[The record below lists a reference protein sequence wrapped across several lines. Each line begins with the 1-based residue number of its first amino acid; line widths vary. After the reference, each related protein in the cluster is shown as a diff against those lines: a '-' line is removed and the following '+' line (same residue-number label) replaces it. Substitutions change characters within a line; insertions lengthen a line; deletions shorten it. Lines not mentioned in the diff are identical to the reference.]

1 MEFLLPFYNI
11 LPVYPIRAGLL
22 EDAAPRLPTPPP
34 ATPPQKSPVEA
45 LRSSAAPRR
54 AEDRREVEAATQR
67 LVKPGDH
74 PISSCLCVAQCPG
87 YARHLFDGMSPSEE
101 CGIDD
106 LPDEL
111 LQQILSLLSADE
123 AVKTCVLS
131 RRWRHLWKSTD
142 ILRVAYSTDRWKS
155 SDEFKKFV
163 NHLVLLRGISPLRE
177 LDLRFNARRYE
188 DVVHDGGSDPYQC
201 VMLWVMY
208 AVMCRVQVLKIHNL
222 DQIDIE
228 VYKGMPLVSPHLT
241 KIELSGIELKNCF
254 LNFSSCPALKELYFT
269 KNCGFDSVY
278 EILSRSIQCLH
289 IFHCQFG
296 EYHRTDIYAPSL
308 VTLLLEGFCGRTP
321 FLGRMPS
328 LVEAS
333 VRPHQDCD
341 DSCSNSYSGN
351 CEDEYCDGCHCRYEV
366 SDDSESVLL
375 GGLTEAENLKLIA
388 GPNIFIFRSDLRWCP
403 LFSKMKCLLL
413 NEWCLA
419 SNFSALACILE
430 HSPVLRKLTLKIS
443 KEYKSM
449 VELETEEND
458 NPLWK
463 PAAISEHLKVVKVH
477 CKEVDEGVYK
487 IGKWLS
493 TLDKKVIIKQRK
505 QQPKRSH

>member
-1 MEFLLPFYNI
+1 MWWTEELA
-11 LPVYPIRAGLL
+11 VYPIRAGLL

-34 ATPPQKSPVEA
+34 ATPPQKSPGEA

-54 AEDRREVEAATQR
+54 AEDRREVEAATQP

-142 ILRVAYSTDRWKS
+142 ILRVAFSTERWKS

-278 EILSRSIQCLH
+278 EILSR
-289 IFHCQFG
+289 
-296 EYHRTDIYAPSL
+296 
-308 VTLLLEGFCGRTP
+308 
-321 FLGRMPS
+321 
-328 LVEAS
+328 
-333 VRPHQDCD
+333 
-341 DSCSNSYSGN
+341 
-351 CEDEYCDGCHCRYEV
+351 YEV

-403 LFSKMKCLLL
+403 LFSKLKCLLL

-430 HSPVLRKLTLKIS
+430 HSPVLQKLTLKIS
-443 KEYKSM
+443 KESKSM

-493 TLDKKVIIKQRK
+493 TLDIKVIIKQRK
-505 QQPKRSH
+505 QSPKLSA

>member
-1 MEFLLPFYNI
+1 MDFKALVLEFMPNGSLEKLLHCSEGTMQLGFLERLNI
-11 LPVYPIRAGLL
+11 MLDVSMAVHYLHHEHYEVVLHCDLKPSNVLFDNDMTAHVADFGIAKLLLGDDNSMIVASMSGTVGYMAPVYPIRAGLL

-34 ATPPQKSPVEA
+34 ATPPQKSPGEA

-54 AEDRREVEAATQR
+54 AEDCREVEAATQP

-123 AVKTCVLS
+123 AIKTCVLS

-142 ILRVAYSTDRWKS
+142 ILRVAFSTERWKS

-269 KNCGFDSVY
+269 KNCGSDSVY

-289 IFHCQFG
+289 IFHCQF
-296 EYHRTDIYAPSL
+296 
-308 VTLLLEGFCGRTP
+308 
-321 FLGRMPS
+321 
-328 LVEAS
+328 
-333 VRPHQDCD
+333 
-341 DSCSNSYSGN
+341 
-351 CEDEYCDGCHCRYEV
+351 DEYCDRCHCSYEV

-388 GPNIFIFRSDLRWCP
+388 GPNI
-403 LFSKMKCLLL
+403 
-413 NEWCLA
+413 
-419 SNFSALACILE
+419 
-430 HSPVLRKLTLKIS
+430 
-443 KEYKSM
+443 EYKSM

-493 TLDKKVIIKQRK
+493 TLDIKVIIKQRK
-505 QQPKRSH
+505 QSPKLSA

>member
-289 IFHCQFG
+289 IFHCQF
-296 EYHRTDIYAPSL
+296 
-308 VTLLLEGFCGRTP
+308 
-321 FLGRMPS
+321 
-328 LVEAS
+328 
-333 VRPHQDCD
+333 
-341 DSCSNSYSGN
+341 
-351 CEDEYCDGCHCRYEV
+351 DEYCDGCHCRYEV

-388 GPNIFIFRSDLRWCP
+388 GPNI
-403 LFSKMKCLLL
+403 
-413 NEWCLA
+413 
-419 SNFSALACILE
+419 
-430 HSPVLRKLTLKIS
+430 
-443 KEYKSM
+443 EYKSM

-505 QQPKRSH
+505 QQPKRKLTVDIFSFFQYF